1 LKIELANECS
11 CGESTEVSVFTYPRA
26 LSMLSA
32 SIFSER
38 EIKVRRCLSASG
50 KEGGR
55 EDEVKAAGP
64 PCIRGER
71 AAKAEEMMTPR
82 TN

>member
-1 LKIELANECS
+1 
-11 CGESTEVSVFTYPRA
+11 
-26 LSMLSA
+26 MLSA